1 VVEGNFVK
9 ITFGHSLD
17 GAELWTRNDCLK
29 EIVCGPLR
37 LTEILEMQLGLKRK
51 PVTELT
57 RIFQFAKV
65 LEKLASNKQ
74 RFYSASFE
82 KDRLSV
88 SEALLHW
95 RDSLVL
101 AGWNGTAN
109 GNSKRLYDLVDI
121 NTALRDTVAPGDSDR
136 LVAIRDSL
144 VFRNHGIEE
153 VVVVDSLA
161 TFPRLW
167 REILTK
173 LSTKYRIPKE
183 WLNTTNKELQT
194 DLQELAIAFGSSST
208 ETIKWRNDGSVIHL
222 TAYSEFTLAHM
233 VSKLLEENS
242 KESCT
247 LIAESDCCALDE
259 ILIAADHPSLGVNPV
274 SLARPIP
281 QLLLLALRLCWK
293 PLNPLHLL
301 EFLTHPNSP
310 VEFHLRNEL
319 ARVLVECPGVGGPKW
334 LATVEAVK
342 EIYKT
347 KPAEEAKDLFHC
359 LEKDLKDW
367 VHVSRHDARSG
378 SPGSELADCCRRV
391 AKWARQQT
399 IREEEESNFSKIS
412 QFQCLAAQAT
422 ELGDALQG
430 IEKVTQCQLE
440 HLIKRVSGNGWSAS
454 KTRELRH
461 CHRAGSP
468 GASIESADIVLWWN
482 FSEPEAPA
490 LPHWTISEIEELQA
504 HGAEVPSAASILAV
518 ESAGWIRPV
527 LAARKKLIL
536 ITPRHRNGEPVA
548 AHPLLSRIQAVIN
561 GRLPK
566 IDLDSD
572 LQRNRI
578 ANAETI
584 GHLPLQV
591 ARRWWRLKD
600 GERFGVRQAE
610 SFSSAEK
617 FIYSP
622 YAWVLDY
629 KAVLRPGVLS
639 QFRLR
644 SENVLRGNLLHRL
657 LDLLGE
663 GPIKKGSWTA
673 ITEKEL
679 KEYVEKQWPILLEQE
694 GATLLLLG
702 KQSEAAALLDAAKQ
716 ALWVL
721 AQQLRAAEIQKT
733 ETSVN
738 FRADFIGGQLDGYV
752 DLLVKNA
759 KAQASVI
766 DLKSGRLEEK
776 KNELQTNVQLQLAIY
791 GFLHRTNRAEWPF
804 GAYFILNSRRMLAQ
818 TKEYFPLAS
827 AVPVKTGAGGLE
839 ICWDE
844 FVEMWKYRRSILDQ
858 GWIEVTLGTTPP
870 QNGNEF
876 PGSGPYEHWQPS
888 KDQDKYNDFKALTG
902 MEANA

>member
-1 VVEGNFVK
+1 MK
-9 ITFGHSLD
+9 ITFGQALD
-17 GAELWTRNDCLK
+17 GVELRDVKNSMDS
-29 EIVCGPLR
+29 IVCGPLR
-37 LTEILEMQLGLKRK
+37 LMEILEVQLGLKRK
-51 PVTELT
+51 SSSELT
-57 RIFQFAKV
+57 RVFQFVKV
-65 LEKLASNKQ
+65 LQTLIKKGPC
-74 RFYSASFE
+74 FYSASFQ
-82 KDRLSV
+82 KDPLSV
-88 SEALLHW
+88 SEALLYW

-101 AGWNGTAN
+101 AGWKGTTNG
-109 GNSKRLYDLVDI
+109 GSKRLKDLAEI
-121 NTALRDTVAPGDSDR
+121 TVALKEALILGESGR

-144 VFRNHGIEE
+144 ADRKHRVHDIL
-153 VVVVDSLA
+153 VVDSPES
-161 TFPRLW
+161 FPRLW
-167 REILTK
+167 REVLTK
-173 LSTKYRIPKE
+173 LGAEFRPPGSSPTA
-183 WLNTTNKELQT
+183 TNEKSQT
-194 DLQELAIAFGSSST
+194 DLQELGTAFGSSSP
-208 ETIKWRNDGSVIHL
+208 EKIKWRNDGSVIHL

-242 KESCT
+242 KESCM
-247 LIAESDCCALDE
+247 LVAESDCCALDE
-259 ILIAADHPSLGVNPV
+259 VLIASDHASLGVNPV

-281 QLLLLALRLCWK
+281 QLLLLALRLYWK

-334 LATVEAVK
+334 LATVEAMK

-347 KPAEEAKDLFHC
+347 KPAEEAKDLFRC
-359 LEKDLKDW
+359 LEKDLEDW

-399 IREEEESNFSKIS
+399 IREEGENNFSKIS
-412 QFQCLAAQAT
+412 HFQCLAAQAT

-430 IEKVTQCQLE
+430 IEKVIQCQLE
-440 HLIKRVSGNGWSAS
+440 HLIRRVSGNGWPAS
-454 KTRELRH
+454 KTRELGH
-461 CHRAGSP
+461 CHRVGSP
-468 GASIESADIVLWWN
+468 GACIESADIVLWWN
-482 FSEPEAPA
+482 FSEPETPA

-518 ESAGWIRPV
+518 ESARWIRPV

-536 ITPRHRNGEPVA
+536 ITPRQRNGEPVA
-548 AHPLLSRIQAVIN
+548 DHPLLSRIQAVIN
-561 GRLPK
+561 GPLPK

-572 LQRNRI
+572 LQRKRI
-578 ANAETI
+578 ANTETM
-584 GHLPLQV
+584 GHVPVQV

-600 GERFGVRQAE
+600 GKHFGVRPAE

-657 LDLLGE
+657 LDLLGD

-702 KQSEAAALLDAAKQ
+702 KQSEAAALLDTAKQ

-733 ETSVN
+733 ETNVN

-759 KAQASVI
+759 KAQASVV

-776 KNELQTNVQLQLAIY
+776 KKELQANVQLQLAIY
-791 GFLHRTNRAEWPF
+791 GFLHRTNRAEWPS
-804 GAYFILNSRRMLAQ
+804 GAYFILNNWRMLAQ

-839 ICWDE
+839 ICWNE

-858 GWIEVTLGTTPP
+858 GWIEVTLGITPP

-876 PGSGPYEHWQPS
+876 PGLGPYEHWQPT